1 MPGTRSMLLSVNG
14 KEFIRK
20 RRGENAREEEE
31 EVLDD
36 NNRAISRKESTQILA
51 WKDQI
56 GSTNVWIHNKS
67 L

>member
-1 MPGTRSMLLSVNG
+1 MLLSING

-20 RRGENAREEEE
+20 RRGENAREEE

-51 WKDQI
+51 WKD
-56 GSTNVWIHNKS
+56 
-67 L
+67 